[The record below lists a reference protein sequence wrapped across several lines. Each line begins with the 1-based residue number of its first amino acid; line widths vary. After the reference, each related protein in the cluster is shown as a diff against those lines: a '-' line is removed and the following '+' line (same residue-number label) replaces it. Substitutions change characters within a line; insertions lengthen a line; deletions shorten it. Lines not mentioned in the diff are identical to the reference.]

1 VIAVLRRWLEY
12 HTPADGVMFP
22 AFALMID
29 EPIRDRVNILT
40 SYKALYDMVRAGRW
54 PQVCQFPLRILS
66 VR

>member
-1 VIAVLRRWLEY
+1 
-12 HTPADGVMFP
+12 MFP

-40 SYKALYDMVRAGRW
+40 SYKALYDTVRTGLW
-54 PQVCQFPLRILS
+54 PQVCQFTLRILS